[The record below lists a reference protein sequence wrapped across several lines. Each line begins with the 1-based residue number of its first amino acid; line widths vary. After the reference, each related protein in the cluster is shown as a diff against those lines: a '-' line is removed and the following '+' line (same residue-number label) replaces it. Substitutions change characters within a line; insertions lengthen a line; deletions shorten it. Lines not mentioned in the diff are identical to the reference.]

1 MAAAIRARA
10 LASRCAGLDGAREL
24 AGTSGLDEALRLLAG
39 TPYHSRVRAATSLP
53 AAQRAVA
60 ATLLWHLR
68 VLAGWLPRGGV
79 TMLRPLAAG
88 FEIANVAARLR
99 PPPAAPAPAP
109 TTPPPTEPPHAKAPR
124 AGPARGK
131 ATDGEPAARRPA
143 TGRPASGEP
152 ASGEPASGE
161 PASGEPASVE
171 PPYAE
176 PADGAGTAP
185 QEPGTTRPAYAVTPV
200 APPYDLGAL
209 ATAWRGLSQAGTPG
223 ALRAALTASSWGDP
237 GDETPAAILTSMRLT
252 AALHT
257 AAAVPGARRWAA
269 GRAALLTARERFVHG
284 RAPGAGARRGAT
296 AVLGARAVNAAT
308 WADFRH
314 ALPPAAAWVVAGVD
328 TPADLW
334 RAELRWWHTLEAD
347 GRSMAHTVRHDATAV
362 VGAIA
367 VLSADAWA
375 VRAALALA
383 ARGGAR
389 PEVLDALV

>member
-1 MAAAIRARA
+1 MSAGWVAGAIRARA
-10 LASRCAGLDGAREL
+10 LASRCTGPDGAREL
-24 AGTSGLDEALRLLAG
+24 ARTSGLDEALRLLAG
-39 TPYHSRVRAATSLP
+39 TPYHSRVRAAASLP

-79 TMLRPLAAG
+79 TILRPLAAG

-99 PPPAAPAPAP
+99 PSPAAPAPAP
-109 TTPPPTEPPHAKAPR
+109 TESPPTEPPHAEAPR
-124 AGPARGK
+124 AGPAPGE
-131 ATDGEPAARRPA
+131 AADGEPATGHQARRRPA
-143 TGRPASGEP
+143 TGEP
-152 ASGEPASGE
+152 AST
-161 PASGEPASVE
+161 E
-171 PPYAE
+171 PPYAA

-185 QEPGTTRPAYAVTPV
+185 QERGTTPPAYAVTPV
-200 APPYDLGAL
+200 VPPYDLGAL
-209 ATAWRGLSQAGTPG
+209 ATAWRGLSRAGTRG

-284 RAPGAGARRGAT
+284 RAPAAGARRGAT
-296 AVLGARAVNAAT
+296 AVLGARAVNAAS
-308 WADFRH
+308 WADFRR

-328 TPADLW
+328 APADLW

-362 VGAIA
+362 VGAVA

>member
-1 MAAAIRARA
+1 MSAGWVAGAIRARA

-24 AGTSGLDEALRLLAG
+24 ARTSGLDEALRLLAG
-39 TPYHSRVRAATSLP
+39 TPYHPRVRAAASLP

-99 PPPAAPAPAP
+99 PSPAAPSPAP
-109 TTPPPTEPPHAKAPR
+109 TAPPHAEAPR
-124 AGPARGK
+124 AGPAP
-131 ATDGEPAARRPA
+131 ATADGEPAAHRPEA
-143 TGRPASGEP
+143 GRPASAEPATGEP
-152 ASGEPASGE
+152 APA
-161 PASGEPASVE
+161 E
-171 PPYAE
+171 PPCTR

-185 QEPGTTRPAYAVTPV
+185 LEPRTTRSAYTVTPV
-200 APPYDLGAL
+200 VPPYDLGAL
-209 ATAWRGLSQAGTPG
+209 ATAWRGLSRAGTPG

-237 GDETPAAILTSMRLT
+237 GDETPAAILASMRLT
-252 AALHT
+252 AALRT

-269 GRAALLTARERFVHG
+269 GRAAVLTARERFVHG
-284 RAPGAGARRGAT
+284 RTPAAGARRGAT
-296 AVLGARAVNAAT
+296 AVLGARAVNAAS

-314 ALPPAAAWVVAGVD
+314 ALPPAAAWVVAGVG
-328 TPADLW
+328 TPEDLW

-362 VGAIA
+362 VGAVA